1 MGTAII
7 AKYSDFSQEHLK
19 QVYKK
24 GMTPKEHY
32 AFTYTACGYY
42 RDIKNKLAIWSPE
55 ATNGSTIRKSRVQ
68 MMTAISDKYPSMNNY
83 FMTIAGVYTEA
94 SKVYCDTL
102 LKTYSYPSI
111 IGVKNIEIQLLKN
124 DIIDRYG
131 LRIIDPTV
139 TSGINIFSADNGAW
153 VLRSKSFDLTK
164 ILNKYDENKRYW
176 IGLTMAKNDQKS
188 DIETITLGKDI
199 QLLIDG
205 EPLDVVFNGQLDYN
219 DVK

>member
-32 AFTYTACGYY
+32 AFTYT
-42 RDIKNKLAIWSPE
+42 
-55 ATNGSTIRKSRVQ
+55 IRKSRVQ

-83 FMTIAGVYTEA
+83 FMTIAGVYTEV

-111 IGVKNIEIQLLKN
+111 IGVKNIEIQLLKT

-176 IGLTMAKNDQKS
+176 IGLTMAKNEQKS
-188 DIETITLGKDI
+188 DIENISLGKDI
-199 QLLIDG
+199 KLLIDDENTG
-205 EPLDVVFNGQLDYN
+205 HLAHSDKHKSSFYN
-219 DVK
+219 ESEWIYVEQHPNLYKNIFI